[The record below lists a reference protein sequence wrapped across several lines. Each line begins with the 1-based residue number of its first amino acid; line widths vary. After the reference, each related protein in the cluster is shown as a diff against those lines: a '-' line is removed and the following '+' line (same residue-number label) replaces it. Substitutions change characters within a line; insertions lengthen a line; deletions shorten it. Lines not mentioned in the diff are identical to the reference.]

1 MRRICPVC
9 LNYQLLSDEKIQQ
22 GIVNAIV
29 ESIVKNK
36 LIVSTR
42 SLLNLIYEI
51 VVDERYWNRG
61 SSEPRKIPQKMTS
74 VNYCDSLLPNT
85 LFGKKNFSEI
95 LDAMGT
101 VDPMQIRN
109 ESIDDFFV
117 YYENSNDSIT
127 IFEENLPEYSALLN
141 KLKKLDF
148 SDKSTHSVKEEIL
161 KIFVRT
167 CWLTEVRSDL
177 LPRDKDYEEYMRALY
192 SWNTGNHLDLKN
204 VYSIVEKGILAWNGQ
219 VNQDEIQI
227 SSGNKK
233 SDFHLVQKIVIKKK
247 FDNLPSQAQGELC
260 SFRDE
265 LQLKYKY
272 SDSREAELDI
282 DFALYKLLKRVLNGY
297 VPSVNDKRVNIKCV
311 EFINKISQG
320 GTKME
325 KVYIRDLSQK
335 NAKEY
340 ILSYDEDY
348 GYSFEVVD

>member
-1 MRRICPVC
+1 M
-9 LNYQLLSDEKIQQ
+9 
-22 GIVNAIV
+22 
-29 ESIVKNK
+29 
-36 LIVSTR
+36 
-42 SLLNLIYEI
+42 
-51 VVDERYWNRG
+51 
-61 SSEPRKIPQKMTS
+61 
-74 VNYCDSLLPNT
+74 
-85 LFGKKNFSEI
+85 
-95 LDAMGT
+95 
-101 VDPMQIRN
+101 
-109 ESIDDFFV
+109 
-117 YYENSNDSIT
+117 
-127 IFEENLPEYSALLN
+127 
-141 KLKKLDF
+141 
-148 SDKSTHSVKEEIL
+148 
-161 KIFVRT
+161 
-167 CWLTEVRSDL
+167 